1 MPWTM
6 IRTWMPRLMMWR
18 MTSWMARPSVTL
30 PPALL
35 MKRVIG
41 VSLPPASSR
50 SRSMH
55 ERAVSFSMSPIR

>member
-6 IRTWMPRLMMWR
+6 IVTWMPRLMMWR

-35 MKRVIG
+35 MNSVIG
-41 VSLPPASSR
+41 LALSAASSR
-50 SRSMH
+50 RRSMQL
-55 ERAVSFSMSPIR
+55 RAVSFSMSPIR